1 MIQASGS
8 PARHAVDELDLLR
21 NAGLLISSRTGLQ
34 DTLDAILQMALQVT
48 GARYGI
54 FRLVDRSRSALVT
67 AAIGG
72 DDLGRPAV
80 EALPLNATSVMGM
93 VARTGAPILIADVR
107 EKPWSKI
114 YYPLDHGL
122 QMRSELAVPLIG
134 AGGRLEGVLNLES
147 PEVGAF
153 TDADSRLLQALAGQA
168 VIAIQEVRLLDAL
181 RDTAARLLSQDIG
194 EVLSHLDGLRQE
206 LVAGDTEWDC
216 KVTAILDEYAALAA
230 ANAARQEALREAREA
245 RAVAETFAALGDVAA
260 NLLHHLNNQVGSIPV
275 RIEGIQDKCE
285 KQIAESAYLA
295 ANLAEIQRAA
305 LNAMQTVRERLALL
319 RPIEPAPVSLDRCL
333 AAALAA
339 ARLGAGVIV
348 KRSASLAHLPPVLAS
363 QEGLTLVLLNVLDNA
378 AEALAGHGTVTVDG
392 RALGDRI
399 ELTIADD
406 GPGIAPELQARI
418 FEFDF
423 SGRRRAGQPARLG
436 FGLWWVKTLMSRLG
450 GAISV
455 ESDGRHGTLFRLH
468 LPVATGHAG

>member
-1 MIQASGS
+1 
-8 PARHAVDELDLLR
+8 
-21 NAGLLISSRTGLQ
+21 
-34 DTLDAILQMALQVT
+34 
-48 GARYGI
+48 
-54 FRLVDRSRSALVT
+54 
-67 AAIGG
+67 
-72 DDLGRPAV
+72 
-80 EALPLNATSVMGM
+80 
-93 VARTGAPILIADVR
+93 
-107 EKPWSKI
+107 
-114 YYPLDHGL
+114 
-122 QMRSELAVPLIG
+122 
-134 AGGRLEGVLNLES
+134 
-147 PEVGAF
+147 
-153 TDADSRLLQALAGQA
+153 
-168 VIAIQEVRLLDAL
+168 
-181 RDTAARLLSQDIG
+181 
-194 EVLSHLDGLRQE
+194 
-206 LVAGDTEWDC
+206 
-216 KVTAILDEYAALAA
+216 
-230 ANAARQEALREAREA
+230 
-245 RAVAETFAALGDVAA
+245 
-260 NLLHHLNNQVGSIPV
+260 
-275 RIEGIQDKCE
+275 
-285 KQIAESAYLA
+285 
-295 ANLAEIQRAA
+295 
-305 LNAMQTVRERLALL
+305 VRERLALL

-333 AAALAA
+333 AAALAT

-468 LPVATGHAG
+468 LPAATGNAG

>member
-1 MIQASGS
+1 MSEAAQT

-54 FRLVDRSRSALVT
+54 FRLVDRKRSALVT

-93 VARTGAPILIADVR
+93 VARTGSPILITDVG
-107 EKPWSKI
+107 EAPWSRI

-153 TDADSRLLQALAGQA
+153 TETDSRLLQALAVQA

-181 RDTAARLLSQDIG
+181 RDTAARLLSQDLG
-194 EVLSHLDGLRQE
+194 DVLSHLDSLRQE
-206 LVAGDTEWDC
+206 LVAGDTEWDR
-216 KVTAILDEYAALAA
+216 KVTAILDEYAALAT

-275 RIEGIQDKCE
+275 RVEGIQDKCRA
-285 KQIAESAYLA
+285 QIAGSAYLA

-305 LNAMQTVRERLALL
+305 LNAMQTVRERLVLL
-319 RPIEPAPVSLDRCL
+319 RPIEPAPVNLDQCL
-333 AAALAA
+333 AAALRAA
-339 ARLGAGVIV
+339 HLGDRIEVRQSAG
-348 KRSASLAHLPPVLAS
+348 LAALPPVLAS
-363 QEGLTLVLLNVLDNA
+363 QEGLTLVILNLLDNA
-378 AEALAGHGTVTVDG
+378 AEALGGRGTITVAGREAEG
-392 RALGDRI
+392 RI
-399 ELTIADD
+399 ELTVADD
-406 GPGIAPELQARI
+406 GPGIPVDLQARI

-450 GAISV
+450 GAIGV
-455 ESDGRHGTLFRLH
+455 ESDGRRGTLFRLH
-468 LPVATGHAG
+468 LPIAHGEAR